1 MSKNINARIA
11 LKRDTSANWTNYN
24 PVLLNGELILVDTAE
39 GQLRAKI
46 GDGTKTYTQLPFTD
60 EALRALITDVD
71 NNNSAVV
78 VTKDG
83 ESRLLDT
90 FNIIKLSEEE
100 YKQLVDSNTLDPDA
114 LYLTEGEG
122 EGEEKYSKVVLKD
135 LINDS
140 EDEVLE
146 TLNIVR
152 LSQEEYDDLA
162 SNDLLDPQAIYL
174 TEGYNSGVRI
184 FVTDNGVSNEVDKFE
199 VIKLTQYEYD
209 TLVGSGLYNPDTLY
223 VITDQLST
231 TAFVVDTVNELR
243 QYVDTTTENFTTE
256 INQDIS
262 DFNTQVNNTINNFTT
277 EVDQDINNF
286 NTQVDTKITNFTTEV
301 NQDITDFNSQVD
313 TKISNFTTEIN
324 TIIDDLR
331 EEIQDGAYLPLTG
344 GTVTG
349 VTTFSNTTTST
360 STTTGAVKISG
371 GLGVAG
377 NIYATKVYGA
387 VWNDYAECREAT
399 EFCEAGR
406 AVKENGDD
414 TISLTDGR
422 LAYGASLVSD
432 TFGFLIGETEKAKTP
447 IAVSGRV
454 LAYTY
459 ENREVFRHN
468 IGSFVCSGP
477 HGTVSLMDKE
487 EVWNHPEAIIGQVSA
502 VPDYEYWE
510 NGVKVDG
517 RVWIKVR

>member
-46 GDGTKTYTQLPFTD
+46 GDGIKTYTQLPFTD
-60 EALRALITDVD
+60 EALRALITEVD

-78 VTKDG
+78 VTKNG

-90 FNIIKLSEEE
+90 FNIVKLSEEE
-100 YKQLVDSNTLDPDA
+100 YRQLIDSNTLDPDT

-122 EGEEKYSKVVLKD
+122 GGNEKYSKVVLKD

-140 EDEVLE
+140 EDKVLE
-146 TLNIVR
+146 TLNIIR
-152 LSQEEYDDLA
+152 ISQEEYDDLA
-162 SNDLLDPQAIYL
+162 LNNLLDPQAIYL

-184 FVTDNGVSNEVDKFE
+184 FVTDNGVSKEIDKFE

-209 TLVGSGLYNPDTLY
+209 TLVDSGLYNPDILY

-231 TAFVVDTVNELR
+231 TAFVTNTVNELR
-243 QYVDTTTENFTTE
+243 QYVNTTTENFTTE

-277 EVDQDINNF
+277 EV
-286 NTQVDTKITNFTTEV
+286 

-313 TKISNFTTEIN
+313 TKISNFTTEVNTTIN
-324 TIIDDLR
+324 DLR
-331 EEIQDGAYLPLTG
+331 EEIQNGAYLPLTG

-349 VTTFSNTTTST
+349 VTIFSNTTASS
-360 STTTGAVKISG
+360 STTTGAVQISG

-377 NIYATKVYGA
+377 NIYANKVYGA

-414 TISLTDGR
+414 TISLADGR
-422 LAYGASLVSD
+422 LIYGASLVSD

>member
-1 MSKNINARIA
+1 MSKNINVRIA

-46 GDGTKTYTQLPFTD
+46 GDGIKTYTQLPFTD
-60 EALRALITDVD
+60 EALRALITEVD

-78 VTKDG
+78 VTKNG
-83 ESRLLDT
+83 ESRLLNT
-90 FNIIKLSEEE
+90 FNIIKLTQAEYEELE
-100 YKQLVDSNTLDPDA
+100 TSNSLDPDA
-114 LYLTEGEG
+114 LYLTEGGSENIG
-122 EGEEKYSKVVLKD
+122 GSKVVLTQNGVGKE
-135 LINDS
+135 LP
-140 EDEVLE
+140 VF
-146 TLNIVR
+146 NIIK
-152 LSQEEYDDLA
+152 LTQEEYDDLA
-162 SNDLLDPQAIYL
+162 LNNLLDPQAIYL

-184 FVTDNGVSNEVDKFE
+184 FITDNGVSNEVDKFE
-199 VIKLTQYEYD
+199 VIKLTQHEYD
-209 TLVGSGLYNPDTLY
+209 TLVDSGLYNPDILY

-231 TAFVVDTVNELR
+231 TAFVTNTVNELR
-243 QYVDTTTENFTTE
+243 QYVDTTTE
-256 INQDIS
+256 
-262 DFNTQVNNTINNFTT
+262 
-277 EVDQDINNF
+277 
-286 NTQVDTKITNFTTEV
+286 NFTTEV

-313 TKISNFTTEIN
+313 TKISNFTTEVN

-331 EEIQDGAYLPLTG
+331 EEIQNGAYLPLTG

-349 VTTFSNTTTST
+349 VTIFSNTTASS
-360 STTTGAVKISG
+360 STTTGAVQISG

-377 NIYATKVYGA
+377 DIHANKVYGA

-422 LAYGASLVSD
+422 LVYGASLVSD

-459 ENREVFRHN
+459 ENREVFRYN
-468 IGSFVCSGP
+468 IGHFVCSGP
-477 HGTVSLMDKE
+477 NGTVSLMNKE

-510 NGVKVDG
+510 NGVKVNG